1 MISSHQL
8 DDCVNQ
14 QSCRSLH
21 PHGTV
26 AIFLVMSES
35 TIYRSST
42 IAQCLSSSV
51 DELVA
56 DDRIDADTADAIMEQ
71 FDKV

>member
-1 MISSHQL
+1 
-8 DDCVNQ
+8 
-14 QSCRSLH
+14 
-21 PHGTV
+21 
-26 AIFLVMSES
+26 MSES

-56 DDRIDADTADAIMEQ
+56 DDRLDADTADAIMDQ
-71 FDKV
+71 FDKVRVLIDHRGSGHQRLCPHQN

>member
-1 MISSHQL
+1 
-8 DDCVNQ
+8 
-14 QSCRSLH
+14 
-21 PHGTV
+21 
-26 AIFLVMSES
+26 MSES

-71 FDKV
+71 FDKVPTELRAQSTSGSVCGSHQLLHFT